1 MEIKTL
7 LRANLKSHKGTAAG
21 SFFLLLLVGISL
33 CATLTVWHNAGNY
46 VRGEMERLGYGDLT
60 AWVSGLEDVSV
71 LAEEI
76 AALEEVD
83 SVGTQSLLFS
93 EYEVGEQES
102 DSEGQLITYNP
113 EQYPYKFFNE
123 AFTGYIPAPAEIA
136 PGTLYAPASLRSM
149 FGVEA
154 GSSITFP
161 IARSGGDVAFT
172 VAGFYEDPVMGSSMI
187 GMKGFLI
194 CEADHEAIAAMIGQA
209 GVDALAREGFMLHIT
224 QKGNLPAAPFNALL
238 NQETSLSQH
247 TEFTHSFSAM
257 AGFMLTLQNVFT
269 GLLLAFVVI
278 FLLAALAV
286 LSHSISSAIQQDYR
300 DMGILKALG
309 ITTSALRA
317 VQALQ
322 VLLAAGGG
330 IACGALLAV
339 PAASFLCGMTV
350 TTTGVLVPASLPIGL
365 CLPLLLLLLATVCGF
380 SWLRAGKLKA
390 VSPLVAIRSGMEKG
404 EWKKSP
410 LPLRKRGLAFWMAAR
425 QVLVGKGRYAG
436 TCLVAALLVFFA
448 GLMGRVDSWLG
459 PNGEGLM
466 DAFNPA
472 DLHIAAQ
479 PMGETS
485 LSAVEEVI
493 ESCTPIIDRY
503 DLAMPTVSVNGVDMT
518 ANVITEP
525 ERFHILSGRTCQAA
539 DEVVLTEFAAADLG
553 VAVGDTVTLAGT
565 LGSGEYTVSGIY
577 QCANDMGQ
585 NIGLSREGYVSLGED
600 TPQMWCTHYFLED
613 PSLQPQV
620 MEALSAAFGGDVY
633 LHENS
638 WPGLSGILSAMGLLM
653 AFLYTMVA
661 VFVLVATL
669 LTVEKLL
676 RSERRDL
683 AIYRALG
690 FSARRLQV
698 SFALRFCLVGL
709 AGSLLGTALSAVLT
723 DPLVALLL
731 RAEGI
736 SNFSSQ
742 PGWIVVA
749 LPGAVVTGLFSL
761 FALLAA
767 GKLKRIPLSTI
778 ASQ

>member
-83 SVGTQSLLFS
+83 SVGIQSLLFS

-113 EQYPYKFFNE
+113 EQYSYKFFNE
-123 AFTGYIPAPAEIA
+123 ALTGYISAPAEIA

-161 IARSGGDVAFT
+161 IARSGGDAAFT

-224 QKGNLPAAPFNALL
+224 QKGSLPAAPFNALL
-238 NQETSLSQH
+238 NRETSLSQH

-257 AGFMLTLQNVFT
+257 VGFMLTLQNVFT
-269 GLLLAFVVI
+269 GLLLAFVVF

-300 DMGILKALG
+300 DMAILKALG

-350 TTTGVLVPASLPIGL
+350 TTTGVLVPAGLPIGL

-448 GLMGRVDSWLG
+448 GLMGRRDSWLG

-485 LSAVEEVI
+485 
-493 ESCTPIIDRY
+493 
-503 DLAMPTVSVNGVDMT
+503 
-518 ANVITEP
+518 
-525 ERFHILSGRTCQAA
+525 
-539 DEVVLTEFAAADLG
+539 
-553 VAVGDTVTLAGT
+553 
-565 LGSGEYTVSGIY
+565 
-577 QCANDMGQ
+577 
-585 NIGLSREGYVSLGED
+585 
-600 TPQMWCTHYFLED
+600 
-613 PSLQPQV
+613 
-620 MEALSAAFGGDVY
+620 
-633 LHENS
+633 
-638 WPGLSGILSAMGLLM
+638 LSAMGLLM

-690 FSARRLQV
+690 FPARRLQA
-698 SFALRFCLVGL
+698 SFALRFCLVGF

>member
-1 MEIKTL
+1 MPMEIKTL

-60 AWVSGLEDVSV
+60 AWVSGLEDVSA

-123 AFTGYIPAPAEIA
+123 ALTGYIPTPTEIA
-136 PGTLYAPASLRSM
+136 PGTLYAPSSLRSM

-209 GVDALAREGFMLHIT
+209 GVDALVREGFMLHIT
-224 QKGNLPAAPFNALL
+224 QKGSLSAAPFNTLL
-238 NQETSLSQH
+238 NRETSLSQH

-269 GLLLAFVVI
+269 GLLLAFVMI

-350 TTTGVLVPASLPIGL
+350 TTTGVLVPAGLPIGL

-485 LSAVEEVI
+485 LSA
-493 ESCTPIIDRY
+493 
-503 DLAMPTVSVNGVDMT
+503 
-518 ANVITEP
+518 
-525 ERFHILSGRTCQAA
+525 
-539 DEVVLTEFAAADLG
+539 
-553 VAVGDTVTLAGT
+553 
-565 LGSGEYTVSGIY
+565 
-577 QCANDMGQ
+577 
-585 NIGLSREGYVSLGED
+585 
-600 TPQMWCTHYFLED
+600 
-613 PSLQPQV
+613 
-620 MEALSAAFGGDVY
+620 
-633 LHENS
+633 
-638 WPGLSGILSAMGLLM
+638 MGLLM

-690 FSARRLQV
+690 FPARRLQV
-698 SFALRFCLVGL
+698 SFALRFCLVGF

>member
-33 CATLTVWHNAGNY
+33 CATLTVWRNAGNY

-83 SVGTQSLLFS
+83 SVGIQSLLFS

-123 AFTGYIPAPAEIA
+123 DLTGYISAPTEIA
-136 PGTLYAPASLRSM
+136 PGTLYAPASLLSM

-172 VAGFYEDPVMGSSMI
+172 VAGFYEDPVMGSSVI

-194 CEADHEAIAAMIGQA
+194 CEADHEAIVAMIGQA

-224 QKGNLPAAPFNALL
+224 QKGSLPAAPFNALL

-350 TTTGVLVPASLPIGL
+350 TTTGVLVPAGLPIGL

-479 PMGETS
+479 PMGE
-485 LSAVEEVI
+485 I
-493 ESCTPIIDRY
+493 
-503 DLAMPTVSVNGVDMT
+503 
-518 ANVITEP
+518 
-525 ERFHILSGRTCQAA
+525 
-539 DEVVLTEFAAADLG
+539 
-553 VAVGDTVTLAGT
+553 
-565 LGSGEYTVSGIY
+565 
-577 QCANDMGQ
+577 
-585 NIGLSREGYVSLGED
+585 
-600 TPQMWCTHYFLED
+600 
-613 PSLQPQV
+613 
-620 MEALSAAFGGDVY
+620 
-633 LHENS
+633 
-638 WPGLSGILSAMGLLM
+638 
-653 AFLYTMVA
+653 
-661 VFVLVATL
+661 
-669 LTVEKLL
+669 
-676 RSERRDL
+676 
-683 AIYRALG
+683 
-690 FSARRLQV
+690 
-698 SFALRFCLVGL
+698 
-709 AGSLLGTALSAVLT
+709 
-723 DPLVALLL
+723 
-731 RAEGI
+731 
-736 SNFSSQ
+736 
-742 PGWIVVA
+742 
-749 LPGAVVTGLFSL
+749 
-761 FALLAA
+761 
-767 GKLKRIPLSTI
+767 
-778 ASQ
+778 

>member
-33 CATLTVWHNAGNY
+33 CATLTVWRNAGNY

-83 SVGTQSLLFS
+83 SVGIQSLLFS

-123 AFTGYIPAPAEIA
+123 DLTGYISAPTEIA
-136 PGTLYAPASLRSM
+136 PGTLYAPASLLSM

-172 VAGFYEDPVMGSSMI
+172 VAGFYEDPVMGSSVI

-194 CEADHEAIAAMIGQA
+194 CEADHEAIVAMIGQA

-224 QKGNLPAAPFNALL
+224 QKGSLPAAPFNALL

-330 IACGALLAV
+330 MACGALLAM

-350 TTTGVLVPASLPIGL
+350 TTTGVLVPAGLPIGL

-485 LSAVEEVI
+485 
-493 ESCTPIIDRY
+493 
-503 DLAMPTVSVNGVDMT
+503 
-518 ANVITEP
+518 
-525 ERFHILSGRTCQAA
+525 
-539 DEVVLTEFAAADLG
+539 
-553 VAVGDTVTLAGT
+553 
-565 LGSGEYTVSGIY
+565 
-577 QCANDMGQ
+577 
-585 NIGLSREGYVSLGED
+585 
-600 TPQMWCTHYFLED
+600 
-613 PSLQPQV
+613 
-620 MEALSAAFGGDVY
+620 
-633 LHENS
+633 
-638 WPGLSGILSAMGLLM
+638 LSAMGLLM

>member
-21 SFFLLLLVGISL
+21 SFFPLLLVGISL

-60 AWVSGLEDVSV
+60 AWVPGLEDVSV

-83 SVGTQSLLFS
+83 SVGIQSLLFS

-123 AFTGYIPAPAEIA
+123 ALTGYIPAPAEIA

-161 IARSGGDVAFT
+161 IARSGGDAAFT

-194 CEADHEAIAAMIGQA
+194 CEADHEAIAAMISQA

-224 QKGNLPAAPFNALL
+224 QKGSLPAAPFNALL
-238 NQETSLSQH
+238 NRETSLSQH

-269 GLLLAFVVI
+269 GLLLAFVVF

-300 DMGILKALG
+300 DMAILKALG

-350 TTTGVLVPASLPIGL
+350 TTTGVLVPAGLPIGL

-436 TCLVAALLVFFA
+436 ACLVAALLVFFA

-485 LSAVEEVI
+485 LSA
-493 ESCTPIIDRY
+493 
-503 DLAMPTVSVNGVDMT
+503 
-518 ANVITEP
+518 
-525 ERFHILSGRTCQAA
+525 
-539 DEVVLTEFAAADLG
+539 
-553 VAVGDTVTLAGT
+553 
-565 LGSGEYTVSGIY
+565 
-577 QCANDMGQ
+577 
-585 NIGLSREGYVSLGED
+585 
-600 TPQMWCTHYFLED
+600 
-613 PSLQPQV
+613 
-620 MEALSAAFGGDVY
+620 
-633 LHENS
+633 
-638 WPGLSGILSAMGLLM
+638 MGLLM

-690 FSARRLQV
+690 FPARRLQV
-698 SFALRFCLVGL
+698 SFALRFCLVGF

-723 DPLVALLL
+723 DPMVALLL

-778 ASQ
+778 AFQ

>member
-33 CATLTVWHNAGNY
+33 CATLTVWRNAGNY

-83 SVGTQSLLFS
+83 SVGIQSLLFS

-123 AFTGYIPAPAEIA
+123 ALTGYIPAPAEIA

-149 FGVEA
+149 FGVKA

-161 IARSGGDVAFT
+161 IARSGGDAAFT

-224 QKGNLPAAPFNALL
+224 QKGSLPAAPFNALL

-330 IACGALLAV
+330 MACGALLAM

-350 TTTGVLVPASLPIGL
+350 TTTGVLVPAGLPIGL

-425 QVLVGKGRYAG
+425 QVLVGKVRYAG
-436 TCLVAALLVFFA
+436 VCLVAALLVFFA

-479 PMGETS
+479 PMGE
-485 LSAVEEVI
+485 
-493 ESCTPIIDRY
+493 
-503 DLAMPTVSVNGVDMT
+503 
-518 ANVITEP
+518 
-525 ERFHILSGRTCQAA
+525 
-539 DEVVLTEFAAADLG
+539 
-553 VAVGDTVTLAGT
+553 
-565 LGSGEYTVSGIY
+565 
-577 QCANDMGQ
+577 
-585 NIGLSREGYVSLGED
+585 
-600 TPQMWCTHYFLED
+600 
-613 PSLQPQV
+613 PS
-620 MEALSAAFGGDVY
+620 
-633 LHENS
+633 
-638 WPGLSGILSAMGLLM
+638 LSAMGLLM
-653 AFLYTMVA
+653 TFLYTMVA

-690 FSARRLQV
+690 FPARRLQV
-698 SFALRFCLVGL
+698 SFALRFCLVGF